1 MKVVIFGASGATGQH
16 LVQKAL
22 DQDHEVTAFVRSRG
36 KLALQHPRLTIIEGN
51 VKDHDI
57 VHKAITGQHAVLS
70 ALGAS
75 SIFKLDQLIIDGMAN
90 ILDAMASCAVR
101 RLVYLSTLGV
111 EESRRS
117 AGFMIRNLAPTIIR
131 NEIKGHELREIMIR
145 KSESS
150 WTIVRAPI
158 LTNGPFTG
166 KYRCGESL
174 KSDSFMTSLSRAD
187 VADLMLLQLTDQRF
201 KRKSISLMPSN

>member
-16 LVQKAL
+16 LVQNAL
-22 DQDHEVTAFVRSRG
+22 DQDYEVRAFVRSRG

-51 VKDHDI
+51 VKDQDI
-57 VHKAITGQHAVLS
+57 VQKAITGQHAVMS
-70 ALGAS
+70 AVGAN
-75 SIFKLDQLIIDGMAN
+75 SIFKLDQLVIEGMAN
-90 ILDAMASCAVR
+90 ILNAMASCDVR
-101 RLVYLSTLGV
+101 RLIYLSTLGV
-111 EESRRS
+111 EESRPN
-117 AGFMIRNLAPTIIR
+117 AGFMIRNLAPTILH
-131 NEIKGHELREIMIR
+131 NEIKGHELRENMIR

-174 KSDSFMTSLSRAD
+174 KSDRFITSLSRAD

-201 KRKSISLMPSN
+201 NRKSISLMPSQ

>member
-1 MKVVIFGASGATGQH
+1 MKVVIFGASGATGQY

-22 DQDHEVTAFVRSRG
+22 DQQHEVTAFVRNRG
-36 KLALQHPRLTIIEGN
+36 KLAVERPRLTIIKGN
-51 VKDHDI
+51 VKDQHI
-57 VHKAITGQHAVLS
+57 VHNAITGQDAVLS

-75 SIFKLDQLIIDGMAN
+75 SIFKLDQLVIEGMAN
-90 ILDAMASCAVR
+90 ILNAMESCVVR
-101 RLVYLSTLGV
+101 RLIYLSTLGV
-111 EESRRS
+111 EESRAS
-117 AGFMIRNLAPTIIR
+117 AGFMIRNLAPTMLR
-131 NEIKGHELREIMIR
+131 NEIKGHELRENMIR
-145 KSESS
+145 KSESL

-187 VADLMLLQLTDQRF
+187 VADLMLSQLTDQRF
-201 KRKSISLMPSN
+201 NRKSISLMPSN